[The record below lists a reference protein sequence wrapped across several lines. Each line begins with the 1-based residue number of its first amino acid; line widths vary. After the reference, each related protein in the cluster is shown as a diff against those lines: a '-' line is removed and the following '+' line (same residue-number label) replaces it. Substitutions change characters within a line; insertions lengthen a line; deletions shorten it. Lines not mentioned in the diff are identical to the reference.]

1 MVTYGA
7 VCKFESNMLAD
18 GTVNHINMVGEG
30 LHNWREFSRKKIYK
44 QKRREPKIK
53 SLDFSNKVL

>member
-1 MVTYGA
+1 
-7 VCKFESNMLAD
+7 MLAD

-30 LHNWREFSRKKIYK
+30 LHNWREFSRKIIYK